1 MKKLILLFIFYA
13 APILSFPKTEYP
25 LTHFFLNLIGPAC
38 IIKGSSLQIP
48 LIKYFITIEKEVSWP
63 LMCAGTFCLV
73 TSRGL
78 LLMEKRV
85 QHNLKT

>member
-1 MKKLILLFIFYA
+1 MKKLILLFIFVTTN
-13 APILSFPKTEYP
+13 ILSFPKTDYP

-48 LIKYFITIEKEVSWP
+48 FVKYLITIEKEVNWP

-73 TSRGL
+73 TSRIL

-85 QHNLKT
+85 KQRSYS